1 MPADAPDM
9 AESSIPS
16 ELPTSIPSPE
26 ESTQNILPQ
35 ITLNPCIDESN
46 KIHDSDRCIALKY
59 SQRSNKGV
67 PKKQYEPNPKVKI
80 KYPISNH
87 VSSHKLSR
95 SYAFTVN
102 QLSLC
107 LFLVMCRMY

>member
-67 PKKQYEPNPKVKI
+67 PKKQYEPNPKLRLNTQLATMCL
-80 KYPISNH
+80 PIN
-87 VSSHKLSR
+87 
-95 SYAFTVN
+95 
-102 QLSLC
+102 C
-107 LFLVMCRMY
+107 LDRMHLLLINYHCVYS